1 MQLYYWIARLTVL
14 AAVVLAS
21 LGGGWKWDSCLP

>member
-14 AAVVLAS
+14 AAVAVAS
-21 LGGGWKWDSCLP
+21 LGGGWKWDCIP